1 MLRSCPRDSDFVGLR
16 WGPNMNMFY
25 KALQII
31 LIESQR
37 FVLRAVVLQYLRA
50 SASLG
55 KRLKTQTSGP
65 HPVAGW

>member
-1 MLRSCPRDSDFVGLR
+1 
-16 WGPNMNMFY
+16 MNVFY

-37 FVLRAVVLQYLRA
+37 FVLRAVVLQYLHA

-55 KRLKTQTSGP
+55 KHLKTQTSGP
-65 HPVAGW
+65 HPVVGW